1 MKTMLKK
8 LSIIAVILLALSSC
22 RVNNGDIG
30 DYFGSWSLY
39 DMKIDGETPDDF
51 DPELTFWQF
60 QNNIIDICR
69 VGFMYDRDGHWGTWS
84 EENDRLLLNFM
95 HHDVDEAPG
104 TGGYSAPSWIGFTS
118 DEIISLKFVSRD
130 SKSMTLSW
138 NSPDGRQYTYSLRKI
153 W

>member
-1 MKTMLKK
+1 MLKR
-8 LSIIAVILLALSSC
+8 LSFIAFLLLTLRAC

-30 DYFGSWSLY
+30 GCFGSWLLY

-69 VGFMYDRDGHWGTWS
+69 VEFMYDRVTHWGTWS
-84 EENDRLLLNFM
+84 EENGKLLLNFM
-95 HHDVDEAPG
+95 HHDGDEPSG
-104 TGGYSAPSWIGFTS
+104 IGGYSAPAWIGFTS
-118 DEIISLKFVSRD
+118 DEIMSLTFVKRESNR
-130 SKSMTLSW
+130 MTLSW
-138 NSPDGRQYTYSLRKI
+138 NSPDGHLYIYSLRKI

>member
-1 MKTMLKK
+1 MKAMLKR
-8 LSIIAVILLALSSC
+8 LSFIAVILLALCSC

-39 DMKIDGETPDDF
+39 DMKIDGETPADF

-69 VGFMYDRDGHWGTWS
+69 VEFMYDRVAHWGTWE
-84 EENDRLLLNFM
+84 EENGSLLLNFM
-95 HHDVDEAPG
+95 HHNGNDAPG
-104 TGGYSAPSWIGFTS
+104 SGEYSAPAWIGFTS
-118 DEIISLKFVSRD
+118 DEIMSLSFVSRA
-130 SKSMTLSW
+130 SKRMTLSW
-138 NSPDGRQYTYSLRKI
+138 NSPDGHQYVYSLRKI